1 MLKSSR
7 CTEMAIIWYGIGG
20 EWSKKWKWRMVMFAE
35 QEAIWLSSDIRQQFR
50 GVCFQ
55 VWDRSLSPPS
65 AKQNFG
71 IIFLVKIRL
80 LGYQPIDAPSYPSS
94 ANQNFWIFFVVN
106 NSCFL
111 IKMLFLGYHWIS
123 IISRSALDWHSL
135 FITIPFLVNNG
146 CLVALD
152 KFERVDIIK
161 NQEHF
166 VT

>member
-65 AKQNFG
+65 AKQKFG

-94 ANQNFWIFFVVN
+94 ANQNFSWVHRWAVTLPSDLRVPSNHTFSESPWCQLSIFGRNF
-106 NSCFL
+106 
-111 IKMLFLGYHWIS
+111 KY
-123 IISRSALDWHSL
+123 R
-135 FITIPFLVNNG
+135 
-146 CLVALD
+146 D
-152 KFERVDIIK
+152 KYKDKYRDK
-161 NQEHF
+161 YKDRDK
-166 VT
+166 